1 MSDADCVVLTRPTE
15 SLAMFL
21 QQPFRAMSY
30 REGETTIIP
39 GHANNIA
46 LHGEIDHI
54 ITKKQS
60 KEHSNQIECSF
71 YFLKIV
77 DKCILKIDNWILM

>member
-15 SLAMFL
+15 SLAMSL

-60 KEHSNQIECSF
+60 NLKSIRPNRMF
-71 YFLKIV
+71 FLFFK
-77 DKCILKIDNWILM
+77 NR